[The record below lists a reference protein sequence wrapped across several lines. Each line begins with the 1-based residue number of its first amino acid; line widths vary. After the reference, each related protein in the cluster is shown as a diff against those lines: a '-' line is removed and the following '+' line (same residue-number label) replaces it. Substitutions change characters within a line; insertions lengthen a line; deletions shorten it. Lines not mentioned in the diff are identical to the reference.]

1 MRLNENIAVS
11 TSRVLLV
18 PYDAHHVEKYHKWME
33 DPSIREATASER
45 LSLEEEYENQA
56 SWRESSDKLT
66 FIVCAPLPQGAAT
79 TTTATT
85 TTTTND
91 NGDSSDTKEKN
102 GAVIAGVGD
111 AADRMVGDV
120 NLFLSP
126 WDDGGEGDDNGEGEQ
141 KGKEGEAKTYYTAE
155 IDIMIADPGF
165 RGKGLGRA
173 AVATFLSFVRRH
185 LDGILAEYMKG
196 LFGSAVS
203 NEKPVL
209 KDVVAKI
216 NADNKASIVLFK
228 ALGFE
233 QRGETNYFGEIRMV
247 FEGFGETDAWEGRN
261 SGVMGEGY
269 EELGYDRSRLGKGAE

>member
-1 MRLNENIAVS
+1 MRLNENTAVS

-18 PYDAHHVEKYHKWME
+18 PYDAHHVEKYHQWME

-56 SWRESSDKLT
+56 SWREASDKLT
-66 FIVCAPLPQGAAT
+66 FIVCAPLLRGAAGGG
-79 TTTATT
+79 
-85 TTTTND
+85 
-91 NGDSSDTKEKN
+91 NGSSDAREKK
-102 GAVIAGVGD
+102 GSVVAGVVD

-126 WDDGGEGDDNGEGEQ
+126 WDDDDDDYDEKGEGEQ
-141 KGKEGEAKTYYTAE
+141 GGDDKERKGEDAKTYYTAE
-155 IDIMIADPGF
+155 IDIMIADPRC

-185 LDGILAEYMKG
+185 LDSILAEYTA
-196 LFGSAVS
+196 GSLNGAER
-203 NEKPVL
+203 NGKPVL
-209 KDVVAKI
+209 RDVVAKI
-216 NADNKASIVLFK
+216 NAENTASIVLFK

-233 QRGETNYFGEIRMV
+233 QRGERNYFGEIRMV
-247 FEGFGETDAWEGRN
+247 FEGFGGADGWEGRRD

-269 EELGYDRSRLGKGAE
+269 EELVYDRLRLKMGVE